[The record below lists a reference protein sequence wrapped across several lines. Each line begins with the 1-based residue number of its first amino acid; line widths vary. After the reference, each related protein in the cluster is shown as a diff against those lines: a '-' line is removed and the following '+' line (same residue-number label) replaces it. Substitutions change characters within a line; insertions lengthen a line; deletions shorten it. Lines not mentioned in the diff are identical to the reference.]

1 MTPALAPP
9 TSTARASR
17 YATLLKLASGGM
29 ASVWVGTVR
38 GGLGFRQIVA
48 IKKPHPHL
56 LEEADY
62 RAELLAEAA
71 LASSIRHAN
80 VVDVRDV
87 EVVGDDVSLVMDYIE
102 GASLAE
108 LLTRSQSGGAKLLPA
123 VAVRICLDALA
134 GLHAAHE
141 LTDDRGHT
149 VGLVHRDVSPQN
161 ILVGIDGLARVVD
174 FGVAKF
180 HKKDHSTTQGQL
192 KGKIAYMAPEY
203 LRNEPIDRRL
213 DVFAMGVVLWEALT
227 ARRLFRGSHDVDTM
241 QKVLHYEAPPVSE
254 LVPEARFLEPVIEAA
269 LAKDRSKRFQSA
281 AAMAAAL
288 ESSAHE
294 ARLLASPRDVAAFVL
309 QSYGAD
315 LAERR
320 EKIREKMVNEP
331 SVASLFEGARV
342 APVDLGPMSQSPPT
356 VKEPARAPA
365 SAAPDLAATFREDGP
380 AELVPKSEPLV
391 FPATGTVQ
399 GPAASFVP
407 APAASELSLSSYDA
421 ASIPRPNSARRVLGG
436 LSLVGVVLVGA
447 AAAVLVSARSPG
459 PSLAVPSASA
469 SSSPPSVSAPPVPA
483 FPPSSPA
490 PSTASA
496 PKSSATPLQKPPAPK
511 PTTKPSGPP
520 PNPYAH

>member
-108 LLTRSQSGGAKLLPA
+108 LLTRSQSGGAKLQPA
-123 VAVRICLDALA
+123 VVVRICLDALA

-141 LTDDRGHT
+141 LTDDRGST

-269 LAKDRSKRFQSA
+269 LAKDRSRRFQSA

-342 APVDLGPMSQSPPT
+342 APVELGPMSQSPPT
-356 VKEPARAPA
+356 VKEPARAPV

-380 AELVPKSEPLV
+380 AELAPNSAPLV
-391 FPATGTVQ
+391 FPPTGTVQ

-421 ASIPRPNSARRVLGG
+421 ASIPRPNSARWVLGA
-436 LSLVGVVLVGA
+436 LSLAGVALVGA
-447 AAAVLVSARSPG
+447 VVVLLSARSSAPA
-459 PSLAVPSASA
+459 LAVPSASA
-469 SSSPPSVSAPPVPA
+469 SSSPPLASAPLSPA
-483 FPPSSPA
+483 VPSSSPV
-490 PSTASA
+490 PSTAAA
-496 PKSSATPLQKPPAPK
+496 PKSSASIPQKSPAPK